1 MNWLTDGG
9 IQLKKC
15 ILLIL
20 FSFTL
25 ILSACSQAEED
36 TQEYLGV
43 IGEGKAFG
51 YEYTVTKEQNNKFS
65 WKIGYK
71 GDISIIKESDANK
84 KDLINYM
91 YTVNDSKLVLVK
103 LITSLSYFLIV
114 IITTV
119 ILFKKDRKIL
129 KDSGIIISIFAGI
142 AIYIA
147 FQASF
152 DLISLLQDTKYYY
165 LTLTN

>member
-25 ILSACSQAEED
+25 ILSACSQNEED

-71 GDISIIKESDANK
+71 GDISIIEESNANEE
-84 KDLINYM
+84 DLINYM
-91 YTVNDSKLVLVK
+91 YAVNDSKLVLVK
-103 LITSLSYFLIV
+103 LITSVSYFLIV
-114 IITTV
+114 IIIV
-119 ILFKKDRKIL
+119 FILFKKNRKVL
-129 KDSGIIISIFAGI
+129 P
-142 AIYIA
+142 
-147 FQASF
+147 
-152 DLISLLQDTKYYY
+152 
-165 LTLTN
+165 

>member
-1 MNWLTDGG
+1 M
-9 IQLKKC
+9 
-15 ILLIL
+15 L
-20 FSFTL
+20 FSFSL
-25 ILSACSQAEED
+25 IVSACSQAEED

-43 IGEGKAFG
+43 IGDRKAFG
-51 YEYTVTKEQNNKFS
+51 YEYTVTKEEYNKFS

-71 GDISIIKESDANK
+71 GDISIIEESDANK

-91 YTVNDSKLVLVK
+91 YAVNDSKIVLIK
-103 LITSLSYFLIV
+103 LISSLSYFLIV

-129 KDSGIIISIFAGI
+129 KDSGIFISIFAGI

>member
-1 MNWLTDGG
+1 M
-9 IQLKKC
+9 
-15 ILLIL
+15 
-20 FSFTL
+20 
-25 ILSACSQAEED
+25 
-36 TQEYLGV
+36 
-43 IGEGKAFG
+43 
-51 YEYTVTKEQNNKFS
+51 
-65 WKIGYK
+65 
-71 GDISIIKESDANK
+71 DA
-84 KDLINYM
+84 
-91 YTVNDSKLVLVK
+91 VNDSKLVLVK

>member
-1 MNWLTDGG
+1 M
-9 IQLKKC
+9 
-15 ILLIL
+15 L
-20 FSFTL
+20 FSFAL

-43 IGEGKAFG
+43 IGDGKAFG

-65 WKIGYK
+65 WKIGYE
-71 GDISIIKESDANK
+71 GDISIIEESNANEE
-84 KDLINYM
+84 DLINYM
-91 YTVNDSKLVLVK
+91 YAVNDSKLVLVK
-103 LITSLSYFLIV
+103 LITSVSYFLIV
-114 IITTV
+114 IIIV
-119 ILFKKDRKIL
+119 FILFKKNRKVL

-152 DLISLLQDTKYYY
+152 DLISLLQNTKYYY
-165 LTLTN
+165 FTLTN

>member
-1 MNWLTDGG
+1 M
-9 IQLKKC
+9 
-15 ILLIL
+15 L
-20 FSFTL
+20 FSFAL

-43 IGEGKAFG
+43 IGDGKAFG

-71 GDISIIKESDANK
+71 GDISFIEESNVNEE
-84 KDLINYM
+84 DLINYM
-91 YTVNDSKLVLVK
+91 YAVNDSKLVLVK
-103 LITSLSYFLIV
+103 LITSVSYFLIV
-114 IITTV
+114 IIIV
-119 ILFKKDRKIL
+119 FILFKKNRKVL

>member
-1 MNWLTDGG
+1 M
-9 IQLKKC
+9 
-15 ILLIL
+15 L
-20 FSFTL
+20 FSFSL
-25 ILSACSQAEED
+25 IVSACSQAEED

-43 IGEGKAFG
+43 IGDRKAFG
-51 YEYTVTKEQNNKFS
+51 YEYTVTKEEYNKFS

-71 GDISIIKESDANK
+71 GDISIIEESDANK

-91 YTVNDSKLVLVK
+91 YAVNDSKIVLIK
-103 LITSLSYFLIV
+103 LISSLSYFLIV

-129 KDSGIIISIFAGI
+129 KDSGIIISIFVGI

>member
-1 MNWLTDGG
+1 M
-9 IQLKKC
+9 
-15 ILLIL
+15 L
-20 FSFTL
+20 FSFSL
-25 ILSACSQAEED
+25 IVSACSQGEED
-36 TQEYLGV
+36 TQEYLAV
-43 IGEGKAFG
+43 IGDRKAFG
-51 YEYTVTKEQNNKFS
+51 YEYTVTKEEYNKFS

-71 GDISIIKESDANK
+71 GDISIIEESDANK

-91 YTVNDSKLVLVK
+91 YAVNDSKIVLIK
-103 LITSLSYFLIV
+103 LISSLSYFLIV